1 MIKFVHE
8 ENVSIVVPTI
18 IAANLNHPL
27 GQKAYELLVA
37 DCPHAT
43 YVLPELDLEVIQVR
57 INMVEDVFLRQFIGI
72 LQQDIPGFD
81 LYWTPGQIPKN
92 EAWVQITKDKLVP
105 ELDNDKKL
113 ENDTHYLIPIRVYDE
128 HGNRPL
134 IDAEILK
141 TWATAYADEGYT
153 NFYSEPK
160 NIEALKANFPQPEI
174 V

>member
-8 ENVSIVVPTI
+8 QNVFIVVPAI

-43 YVLPELDLEVIQVR
+43 YVLPEQELEVIKVN
-57 INMVEDVFLRQFIGI
+57 INVLENEFLRQFIDI

-81 LYWTPGQIPKN
+81 LGWNKAKN
-92 EAWVQITKDKLVP
+92 EAWVQITKDRLLP
-105 ELDNDKKL
+105 ELDNKDKL
-113 ENDTHYLIPIRVYDE
+113 ENDTHYLIQLKVYDE
-128 HGNRPL
+128 AGNRPL
-134 IDAEILK
+134 INAEILK
-141 TWATAYADEGYT
+141 TWAEAYADEGFA

-160 NIEALKANFPQPEI
+160 SIEALKANYPQPEI